1 MYEYTT
7 REQALWRVLACIYEC
22 HSKQDQAL
30 AQIDDLLAQMQRD
43 DEKRPQTSQLALR
56 QEVELVKASL
66 C

>member
-7 REQALWRVLACIYEC
+7 REQALWQVLACIYES
-22 HSKQDQAL
+22 HPKQDQAL

-43 DEKRPQTSQLALR
+43 DERRPQTSQLALR